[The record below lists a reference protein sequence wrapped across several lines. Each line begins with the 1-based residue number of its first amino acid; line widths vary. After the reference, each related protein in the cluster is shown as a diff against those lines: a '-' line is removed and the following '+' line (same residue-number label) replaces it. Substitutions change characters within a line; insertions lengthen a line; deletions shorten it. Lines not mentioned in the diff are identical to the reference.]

1 MKTLLL
7 MRHAKSSWKDAEL
20 SDFDRPLNKRG
31 KNDAPLMGKFLRK
44 KDLTPDIILSS
55 AAKRASKTAEAVA
68 EGLKY
73 KEEII
78 FLENFYLAEPFTYIE
93 EINQV
98 DNDHDIVLVIGHNP
112 GLEGLVQILSGKV
125 LALSTSAVAEIEL
138 PIKKWKDL
146 TLDTDGKLENLW
158 RPKDVK

>member
-7 MRHAKSSWKDAEL
+7 MRHAKSSWKDTEL

-31 KNDAPLMGKFLRK
+31 KNDAPLMGKHLKK

-55 AAKRASKTAEAVA
+55 AAKRARKTAEAVA
-68 EGLKY
+68 ETSKY
-73 KEEII
+73 KGELN
-78 FLENFYLAEPFTYIE
+78 FLESYYLAEPFIYIE
-93 EINQV
+93 EINQL
-98 DNDHDIVLVIGHNP
+98 DKDIDVVLVIGHNP

-125 LALSTSAVAEIEL
+125 LALSTSAVAQIEL

-146 TLDTDGKLENLW
+146 SLDTDAKLVNLW
-158 RPKDVK
+158 RPKDIK